1 MWVHAWIVILCKHL
15 SDGGWY
21 SHYLILVLKKKCQ
34 NHGQNLHSS
43 CKVNFRF
50 EPKID
55 LLPNDLMIHHENW
68 RRRVSGSIHLLFK
81 PFLDVLLDY
90 YDMNVWRIPK
100 QILDGKVE
108 YHNIILFFRRLNFS
122 QILAMRISNTYTQW
136 RQTVLKIVSAQIWGG
151 ANLRPEFSC
160 NFRDRTLLFL
170 LGNFWAQSSPC
181 DGRKKNWQCTCTGC
195 TAQFGALA
203 FTRFL

>member
-1 MWVHAWIVILCKHL
+1 MNWFWIALMYRAWPPSVKTRDSDFFFFQNVSACLNCHFMQASVRWWLIFAL
-15 SDGGWY
+15 SY
-21 SHYLILVLKKKCQ
+21 STLKKKCQ

-55 LLPNDLMIHHENW
+55 LLPNDLMIHHENS

-108 YHNIILFFRRLNFS
+108 YHNIILFFRKLNFS
-122 QILAMRISNTYTQW
+122 QILAHTIYADFQYIYSRASNWTQD
-136 RQTVLKIVSAQIWGG
+136 S
-151 ANLRPEFSC
+151 
-160 NFRDRTLLFL
+160 
-170 LGNFWAQSSPC
+170 
-181 DGRKKNWQCTCTGC
+181 QCTNLGRGKFE
-195 TAQFGALA
+195 AWI
-203 FTRFL
+203 

>member
-1 MWVHAWIVILCKHL
+1 MHAWIVILCKHL

-21 SHYLILVLKKKCQ
+21 SHYLILLKKKCQ

-55 LLPNDLMIHHENW
+55 LLPNDLMIHHENS

-108 YHNIILFFRRLNFS
+108 YHSFLQKIELLSDFSSHYLCGFPIHILKGVKLDSR
-122 QILAMRISNTYTQW
+122 
-136 RQTVLKIVSAQIWGG
+136 
-151 ANLRPEFSC
+151 
-160 NFRDRTLLFL
+160 
-170 LGNFWAQSSPC
+170 
-181 DGRKKNWQCTCTGC
+181 
-195 TAQFGALA
+195 
-203 FTRFL
+203 

>member
-1 MWVHAWIVILCKHL
+1 MKDQIFQFFLRFVPYELILNCVDVSGMASIRKDTRLRFVFSLKMWVHAWIVILCKHL

-21 SHYLILVLKKKCQ
+21 SHYLILLKKKCQ

-55 LLPNDLMIHHENW
+55 LLPNDLMIHHENS
-68 RRRVSGSIHLLFK
+68 RRHVSGSIHLLYK

-108 YHNIILFFRRLNFS
+108 YHNIILFFRKLNFS
-122 QILAMRISNTYTQW
+122 QILAHTIYADFQYIYSRASNWTQD
-136 RQTVLKIVSAQIWGG
+136 S
-151 ANLRPEFSC
+151 
-160 NFRDRTLLFL
+160 
-170 LGNFWAQSSPC
+170 
-181 DGRKKNWQCTCTGC
+181 QCTNLGRGKFE
-195 TAQFGALA
+195 AWI
-203 FTRFL
+203 